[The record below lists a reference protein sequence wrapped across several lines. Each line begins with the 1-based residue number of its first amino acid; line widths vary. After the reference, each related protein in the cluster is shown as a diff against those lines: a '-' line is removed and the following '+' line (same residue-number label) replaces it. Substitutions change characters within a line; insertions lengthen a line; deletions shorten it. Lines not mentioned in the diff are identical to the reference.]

1 MGQDRF
7 SRILIALDGSEPSI
21 KATEY
26 GIEMAKK
33 SSNSQLIAL
42 HVIHSQIKYLY
53 SSNVATLVTSHTIDT
68 IVDAAKQ
75 EAQKWLTKIKEK
87 ADQSEVKLNIEFIVD
102 PASVVGA
109 IVDYAERENIDL
121 IIIGS
126 RGLSGFKKL
135 LLGSTT
141 SGVVTYAHCPVLVVK

>member
-26 GIEMAKK
+26 GIEIAKK
-33 SSNSQLIAL
+33 SGNSQLIAL

-53 SSNVATLVTSHTIDT
+53 SSNVTTLVTPNTIDT
-68 IVDAAKQ
+68 IVDTAKQ

-87 ADQSEVKLNIEFIVD
+87 ADQNEVKLKIKFIVD

-109 IVDYAERENIDL
+109 IVDYAEHENIDL

-141 SGVVTYAHCPVLVVK
+141 SGVVTYSHCPVLVVK